1 MRLKN
6 EIRTAYFVSV
16 KYFKRNYK
24 LLLFLTLILSFSF
37 VNIVFFSSINKG
49 LTSTLNS
56 QVISYTTG
64 DIIIEPKEGALLLD
78 NVEYIVNKVLTV
90 PGIIDVST
98 RYDQVVSVKKGD
110 KISGT
115 RLISIDPEKEY
126 QVSQI
131 EAALIDGKSIGRYET
146 GAIMMGVE
154 IANSQGSRTLSRG
167 YGIDANVGD
176 TIEIEFD
183 NAHKKDY
190 VVKGIFDTRFWE
202 SDFFIIVNHKDI
214 ESFLNLR
221 NKGSYIMVKV
231 DDASKVDYYK
241 REILKFGMDVE
252 VSTWQEKTGFV
263 QKISD
268 SLGLIEVIMF
278 LAGILIASVTIFI
291 TMRIQIHNRM
301 KFIGIM
307 RAIGISRKTIVMAYL
322 LQVLFYCFIGITIGI
337 LMTGL
342 IIRYFISHPLNLPMG
357 LVVPNVTNAGM
368 IVAASGIII
377 ASLISV
383 LIPSL
388 AITKKNIIFTIFRG
402 EK

>member
-1 MRLKN
+1 MRFNHEL
-6 EIRTAYFVSV
+6 RTAYFVSI

-24 LLLFLTLILSFSF
+24 LLFFLTVILSLSF

-49 LTSTLNS
+49 LTLTLNS

-64 DIIIEPKEGALLLD
+64 DIIIEPKEGVLLLENID
-78 NVEYIVNKVLTV
+78 YLVNKILTI
-90 PGIIDVST
+90 PGVVDVST

-131 EAALIDGKSIGRYET
+131 EASLIDGKSIGRYET

-154 IANSQGSRTLSRG
+154 IANAQGSRTLSRG
-167 YGIDANVGD
+167 YGIDADVGD
-176 TIEIEFD
+176 TVEIEFD
-183 NAHKKDY
+183 RAHKKDY
-190 VVKGIFDTRFWE
+190 VVKGVFDTRFWE
-202 SDFFIIVNHKDI
+202 SDFFIVVNHRDI
-214 ESFLNLR
+214 ESLLNLH

-231 DDASKVDYYK
+231 DDRSKVDDYK

-263 QKISD
+263 QKIAD
-268 SLGLIEVIMF
+268 SLGVIEVLMF
-278 LAGILIASVTIFI
+278 LAGIIIASVTIFI
-291 TMRIQIHNRM
+291 TMYIQIHNRM

-307 RAIGISRKTIVMAYL
+307 RALGISRNAIVIAYL

-337 LMTGL
+337 LAIGL
-342 IIRYFISHPLNLPMG
+342 LIRYFISHPLNLPMG
-357 LVVPNVTNAGM
+357 LVVPHVTNAGIIAAAGG
-368 IVAASGIII
+368 IVL

-383 LIPSL
+383 LIPSV

-402 EK
+402 ER